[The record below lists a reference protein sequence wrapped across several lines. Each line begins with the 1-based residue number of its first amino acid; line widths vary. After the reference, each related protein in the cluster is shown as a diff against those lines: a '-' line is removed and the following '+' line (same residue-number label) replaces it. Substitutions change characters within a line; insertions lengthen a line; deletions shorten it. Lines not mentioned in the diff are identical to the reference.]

1 MAIDNVNDE
10 YVLSKDIVILSTS
23 DLKGTIVDYNEA
35 FKEASGYSDEELN
48 GRAHNLLRHPDMPKE
63 AFKDFWQTIQAGY
76 SWFGMVKNKRKNG
89 QYYWVAANVSP
100 IKKNG
105 VITGFIS
112 VRYPATE
119 EQKRHAG
126 SLYQQVSAGQAAFP
140 YTRLPSRTSKQLLN
154 LASGSTIGL
163 SVALFGF
170 NLTAWGLVSLPF
182 GILGLGYLMW
192 ATHRKDRFNP
202 LIEQGLES
210 LANGQ
215 FAEPLADKSELGFS
229 LNMIRSRVAEAAAKN
244 YDALR
249 SSQILMT
256 AMDTASTNMMVA
268 DVDFTIKS
276 INASLKSM
284 FERNES
290 ALKTALPNF
299 DASRVVGSNMDI
311 FHKNPA
317 HQRQMVHALNQPWE
331 GELEVAGLI
340 LRLTVVPIYQSNKKI
355 GYVVE
360 WLDRT
365 DEANLSREIVQ
376 VMQDMEAGKF
386 SSRVSASASGE
397 LALIKNSIN
406 NSMEILSTVIES
418 IRQIVS
424 AQAAGD
430 LTVEFRKGHY
440 KGQIHDLKNSISYS
454 LNRLKEVVVSVSQVA
469 NTVNGASLEVSQGSL
484 DLSQSVQQQAAAL
497 EQTSATMEQMT
508 AAVKN
513 NTQNAL
519 QTAQVAKE
527 VQLKANKGV
536 DVMQQTIEAMN
547 AIQQS
552 SHKIADIVS
561 LIDGI
566 AFQTNL
572 LALNAAVEAARAGE
586 HGRGFA
592 VVASEVRALA
602 QKSAEAAKDIKH
614 LIAESV
620 ARIDQG
626 TQLASASGEVLQEIN
641 LSIDG
646 VTEMIGQIAQAS
658 SEQAHGISEVHKAI
672 AQIDGVTQQNAA
684 LVEETSAAAESLSEQ
699 SEMLQKEM
707 SFFKT
712 HDSHTGNVAHSK
724 PKSPTN
730 SPRHQSPPGLVA
742 KTSKISP
749 KTSLPKLA
757 ISAQKSTNDQ
767 EWSEF

>member
-1 MAIDNVNDE
+1 MNISNYSNE
-10 YVLSKDIVILSTS
+10 YVLSQDIVILSTS
-23 DLKGTIVDYNEA
+23 DLKGNIVEYNEA
-35 FKEASGYSDEELN
+35 FKEASGYSDDELQ

-63 AFKDFWQTIQAGY
+63 AFKDFWQTIEAGY
-76 SWFGMVKNKRKNG
+76 PWFGMVKNKRKNG

-100 IKKNG
+100 IKQSG
-105 VITGFIS
+105 RVTGYVS
-112 VRYPATE
+112 VRYPASE
-119 EQKRHAG
+119 EQKRQAE
-126 SLYQQVSAGQAAFP
+126 SLYQQVNAGQASFP
-140 YTRLPSRTSKQLLN
+140 FTRLPSKHKSHFLNGMAGGAIGSSLVLL
-154 LASGSTIGL
+154 
-163 SVALFGF
+163 GF
-170 NLTAWGLVSLPF
+170 NLTTWGVISLPF
-182 GILGLGYLMW
+182 AMLGLGYLMW
-192 ATHRKDRFNP
+192 STHRKDQFNDVVK
-202 LIEQGLES
+202 QGMES
-210 LANGQ
+210 LANGE
-215 FAEPLADKSELGFS
+215 FATPLADKTELGCS
-229 LNMIRSRVAEAAAKN
+229 LNMIRSRIAEAAAKN
-244 YDALR
+244 YDAR
-249 SSQILMT
+249 KSAQILMT
-256 AMDTASTNMMVA
+256 AMNTASTNMMVA

-276 INASLKSM
+276 INASLKAM
-284 FERNES
+284 FERNEP

-317 HQRQMVHALNQPWE
+317 HQRQMVNALNQPWA

-365 DEANLSREIVQ
+365 NEANLSREIVQ
-376 VMQDMEAGKF
+376 VMQDMESGKF

-406 NSMEILSTVIES
+406 NSMEILSTVIAS
-418 IRQIVS
+418 IREIVT

-430 LTVEFRKGHY
+430 LTVEFPKGHY
-440 KGQIHDLKNSISYS
+440 KGEVHDLKNSISYS
-454 LNRLKEVVVSVSQVA
+454 IEKLKQVVVSVSQAA
-469 NTVNGASLEVSQGSL
+469 NTVSGASNEVSQGSL

-519 QTAQVAKE
+519 QTAQVAKD
-527 VQLKANKGV
+527 VQLKANQGV
-536 DVMQQTIEAMN
+536 AVMEQTIAAMN

-646 VTEMIGQIAQAS
+646 VTEMISQIAQAS
-658 SEQAHGISEVHKAI
+658 SEQADGISQVHKAI
-672 AQIDGVTQQNAA
+672 SQIDGVTQQNAA
-684 LVEETSAAAESLSEQ
+684 LVEQTSATAESLSEQ
-699 SEMLQKEM
+699 SSMLMQEM

-712 HDSHTGNVAHSK
+712 GESYTEGALLKNNAK
-724 PKSPTN
+724 
-730 SPRHQSPPGLVA
+730 SPPGLVA
-742 KTSKISP
+742 KIAKTVP
-749 KTSLPKLA
+749 KSELPKLA
-757 ISAQKSTNDQ
+757 PPSKKTNAK

>member
-1 MAIDNVNDE
+1 MTSAENSE
-10 YVLSKDIVILSTS
+10 YTLSKDMVILSTS
-23 DLKGTIVDYNEA
+23 DIKGNIVEYNEA
-35 FKEASGYSDEELN
+35 FKEASGYTDEELK
-48 GRAHNLLRHPDMPKE
+48 GRPHNILRHPDMPKE

-76 SWFGMVKNKRKNG
+76 PWFGMVKNKRKNG

-100 IKKNG
+100 IKQSGK
-105 VITGFIS
+105 ITGYVS
-112 VRYPATE
+112 VRYPISS
-119 EQKRHAG
+119 EQKSQAVQ
-126 SLYQQVSAGQAAFP
+126 LYRKVIAGQASFP
-140 YTRLPSRTSKQLLN
+140 FTRLPSKTKAIFLN
-154 LASGSTIGL
+154 GVAGGAIGL
-163 SVALFGF
+163 TVALFGL
-170 NLTAWGLVSLPF
+170 NLTTWGVVSLPF
-182 GILGLGYLMW
+182 GLLGLGYLMW
-192 ATHRKDRFNP
+192 STHRKDEFNESVKNG
-202 LIEQGLES
+202 IES
-210 LANGQ
+210 LSNGQ
-215 FAEPLADKSELGFS
+215 FSEPIEDKTELGYS
-229 LNMIRSRVAEAAAKN
+229 LNIIRSRIAEAAAKN

-249 SSQILMT
+249 YSQTLMT
-256 AMDTASTNMMVA
+256 AMNTASTNMMVA

-276 INASLKSM
+276 INSSLKIM
-284 FERNES
+284 FERNEA
-290 ALKTALPNF
+290 ALRTVLPNF
-299 DASRVVGSNMDI
+299 EASQIVGSKMDI
-311 FHKNPA
+311 FHKNPD
-317 HQRQMVHALNQPWE
+317 HQRQMVTELTQPWT
-331 GELEVAGLI
+331 GDLEVAGLI
-340 LRLTVVPIYQSNKKI
+340 LRLTVVPIFQAQKKI

-365 DEANLSREIVQ
+365 DEANLSREIVN
-376 VMQDMEAGKF
+376 VMQDMESGKF
-386 SSRVSASASGE
+386 SSRVNSAATGE

-406 NSMEILSTVIES
+406 NSMENISNIISHLREILA
-418 IRQIVS
+418 
-424 AQAAGD
+424 AQASGD
-430 LTVEFRKGHY
+430 LTVDFPKGHY

-454 LNRLKEVVVSVSQVA
+454 IDRLKEVVISVTRVA

-497 EQTSATMEQMT
+497 EQTSATMEQMN

-519 QTAQVAKE
+519 QTAQLAKD
-527 VQLKANKGV
+527 VQLKANQGV
-536 DVMQQTIEAMN
+536 VVMQQTIEAMN

-620 ARIDQG
+620 TRIDQG

-641 LSIDG
+641 VSIDG

-658 SEQAHGISEVHKAI
+658 SEQANGISEVHKAI
-672 AQIDGVTQQNAA
+672 AQMDGVTQQNAA
-684 LVEETSAAAESLSEQ
+684 LVEQTSAAAESLSEQ
-699 SEMLQKEM
+699 SSMLQQEM

-712 HDSHTGNVAHSK
+712 SESSGFELDRK
-724 PKSPTN
+724 
-730 SPRHQSPPGLVA
+730 
-742 KTSKISP
+742 
-749 KTSLPKLA
+749 KLL
-757 ISAQKSTNDQ
+757 TMG
-767 EWSEF
+767 ER